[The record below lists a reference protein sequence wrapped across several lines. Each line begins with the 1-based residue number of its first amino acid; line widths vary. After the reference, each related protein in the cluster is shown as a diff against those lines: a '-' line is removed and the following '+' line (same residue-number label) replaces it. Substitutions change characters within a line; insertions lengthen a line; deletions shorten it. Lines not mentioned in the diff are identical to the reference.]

1 RARSSLRRAGPDG
14 GGARGGDRLLLRHA
28 EPAPDHGEPSADERA
43 KRQSAA
49 PARLRARRLCQGL
62 PADRRPLAGPCADGA
77 DESRLAP
84 PIADRS
90 RVVSGGRCTAPALLF
105 ARRLDLDLDLRLVA
119 EPLVLDADAGG
130 ERAQDACVGALA
142 VSAPRRRAHGRNRGF
157 RVKSRRIGS
166 DRSVAALTDETRA
179 I

>member
-62 PADRRPLAGPCADGA
+62 PADRRPLAGPCSDGA

-90 RVVSGGRCTAPALLF
+90 RVVSGGRCTAPALPF
-105 ARRLDLDLDLRLVA
+105 ARPLDLELDRLLVA
-119 EPLVLDADAGG
+119 EPPVLDAGAGAA
-130 ERAQDACVGALA
+130 RL
-142 VSAPRRRAHGRNRGF
+142 PRGF
-157 RVKSRRIGS
+157 WRGSSCWNSISSSSPSRSCSMLMR
-166 DRSVAALTDETRA
+166 AASERRMRA
-179 I
+179 WALSP